1 MRATADAL
9 KDATDALWRGVLK
22 VDQATA
28 LEGGFH
34 VPIDA
39 SHYLE
44 LDETNRVSMLAFIEA
59 SAADVGG
66 QNRRFLRRD

>member
-1 MRATADAL
+1 
-9 KDATDALWRGVLK
+9 
-22 VDQATA
+22 
-28 LEGGFH
+28 